1 MQGLGLKVDLLEN
14 GQSNDA
20 SKVIEEATRAVEHAK
35 DDSVIYAQHAKK
47 REDLSEEELEDIDES
62 FAEIKEANDLE
73 RDDMNF
79 EEEEEDDDSIDIG
92 TEGDYEENDN
102 EEEDF

>member
-1 MQGLGLKVDLLEN
+1 LQGLGLKVDLLEN

-73 RDDMNF
+73 RDDMDF

-92 TEGDYEENDN
+92 TEGNYEENDN